1 MEVSANRINQSGFWD
16 TVPPKWNG
24 EEEESLICCAITDE
38 THDVRTFTFRTPK
51 GNLFHFAPGQFLTL
65 ELEID
70 GTRINR
76 CYTIASAPTRPHT
89 LSITVKRT
97 PNGIVSNWL
106 HDHLKVGER
115 VQVLP
120 PSGDFTCANF
130 PAKKYLFLSAGSG
143 ITPLM
148 SMVRTHVDLADD
160 RDIVFLHSARTP
172 DDIIFE
178 DELKRLTYSQRNL
191 RTHFVCESVGA
202 RRDWNG
208 VNGYLSL
215 GLLQL
220 STPDFL
226 EREVFICGPEPYMQ
240 SVKGMLG
247 DAGFPMEHYHQE
259 SFSFETMLDAQA
271 ATEEAAQIGQADE
284 AQAIADIQMYSVKFQ
299 KSRREITCVSTQS
312 VLDAARQSG
321 VRLASSCTQGMCGTC
336 KVKLIS
342 GQVHM
347 EHKGGIRQ
355 REIDQ
360 GYVLLCC
367 SRPLSDLVVDK

>member
-1 MEVSANRINQSGFWD
+1 MEVSANRINQAGFWD
-16 TVPPKWNG
+16 MLPPQWNSD
-24 EEEESLICCAITDE
+24 EEESLICCTIVDE
-38 THDVRTFTFRTPK
+38 THDVKTFTFRTPK

-65 ELEID
+65 ELDID
-70 GTRINR
+70 GTQVNR

-97 PNGIVSNWL
+97 PGGVVSNWL

-115 VQVLP
+115 VRVLP
-120 PSGDFTCANF
+120 PGGTFTCANF

-148 SMVRTHVDLADD
+148 SMTRTHFDLADD

-178 DELKRLTYSQRNL
+178 QELRRLAYTHQNFRTY
-191 RTHFVCESVGA
+191 FVCESKGS

-215 GLLQL
+215 ALLQL

-226 EREVFICGPEPYMQ
+226 EREVFICGPEPYMR

-247 DAGFPMEHYHQE
+247 DAGFPMEHFHQE
-259 SFSFETMLDAQA
+259 SFSFETLLDAQSA
-271 ATEEAAQIGQADE
+271 KEEAEQAAARVD
-284 AQAIADIQMYSVKFQ
+284 AAPDIQMFTVRFQ

-312 VLDAARQSG
+312 VLDAARQAG

-336 KVKLIS
+336 KAKLIS

-360 GYVLLCC
+360 GYALLCC
-367 SRPLSDLVVDK
+367 SRPLSDLVIDK

>member
-1 MEVSANRINQSGFWD
+1 MEVSANRINQAGFWD
-16 TVPPKWNG
+16 ELPPRWDSET
-24 EEEESLICCAITDE
+24 EEELVCCAITDE
-38 THDVRTFTFRTPK
+38 THDVKTFTFRTPS
-51 GNLFHFAPGQFLTL
+51 GSLFHYAPGQFLTL

-70 GTRINR
+70 GTPINR

-89 LSITVKRT
+89 VSITVKRHPT
-97 PNGIVSNWL
+97 GPVSNWL

-115 VQVLP
+115 VRVLP
-120 PSGDFTCANF
+120 PAGEFTCANF
-130 PAKKYLFLSAGSG
+130 PAKKYLFMSAGSG

-178 DELKRLTYSQRNL
+178 NELQGIAYSRQNFRTY
-191 RTHFVCESVGA
+191 FICEKIGM

-208 VNGYLSL
+208 VTGFLSL

-226 EREVFICGPEPYMQ
+226 EREVFICGPEPYMK
-240 SVKGMLG
+240 SVEGMLT
-247 DAGFPMEHYHQE
+247 DAGFPMDHFHLE
-259 SFSFETMLDAQA
+259 SFSFETLQETQA
-271 ATEEAAQIGQADE
+271 AEEAAELEQAEE
-284 AQAIADIQMYSVKFQ
+284 AAAAPDIQMYSVQFQ
-299 KSRREITCVSTQS
+299 RSRREITCVSTQS
-312 VLDAARQSG
+312 VLDAARQAS
-321 VRLASSCTQGMCGTC
+321 VRLPSSCTQGMCGTC
-336 KVKLIS
+336 KAKLIS